1 MKCLADQL
9 FLQLSPSNTTWN
21 SHMTAWRHDSI
32 LSEPFRLIISLLLMI
47 SNTMMMIGMWKT
59 KNRKMSIP
67 KKMYF
72 SSAICGL
79 VTGLTLLFYTL
90 SMLGVDNRCMYE
102 RISDMVL
109 TIVLFLDYAKLLSIG
124 IVRFIS
130 FKWPFKR
137 LVTGKV
143 ILIFWFTEIT
153 FACVSWFFDEN
164 IERKEKV
171 SAVKMYLK
179 FMKITGLTSFA
190 YILLTLILT
199 FMLCIVLDEKNPA
212 IQSNATY
219 VADRIM
225 AKKRKAVKRLV
236 ALGTIYVICNLP
248 LSVMCFIVHGTSE
261 MEYIKNPM
269 LLSRRLITVDWF
281 YSIFTL
287 YSVLNSCIYMW
298 MDKKIVL
305 VYKTCY
311 KKRATNRSLSFC
323 GNFESIELQ
332 SNR

>member
-21 SHMTAWRHDSI
+21 SHMTAWRYDSV

-199 FMLCIVLDEKNPA
+199 FMLCMVLDEKNPA

-236 ALGTIYVICNLP
+236 ALGTIYVIC
-248 LSVMCFIVHGTSE
+248 
-261 MEYIKNPM
+261 KNPM